1 VPGGKPFA
9 AFKSNVKGEEEM
21 MLDEFNLEGKVA
33 IVTGAGRGIGRGIA
47 TALGEAGASVV
58 AVARTEAQ
66 IGELCS
72 QLERGGRRCLPVAA
86 DVTSAE
92 QVEALVS
99 QTLAEFGRIDILVNN
114 AGTFLMKTFVPIP
127 DLKARLAE
135 VLSDFNTV
143 TSEQEWHHQ
152 MNTNATSAFLTCRAV
167 GPHMIQQESG
177 KIINITSLDA
187 IKPSRYHIAYA
198 ASKTALASLTK
209 QLAIEWARHSINV
222 NSIAPGF
229 YRTTLTEFSY
239 RDEQTKD
246 AMLRSVP
253 LRRFGQPRDIGLVA
267 VFLASKA
274 SDYVTGCVIP
284 VDGGLHL

>member
-1 VPGGKPFA
+1 
-9 AFKSNVKGEEEM
+9 
-21 MLDEFNLEGKVA
+21 MLDEFSLGGKVA

-47 TALGEAGASVV
+47 VTLAEAGASVV

-72 QLERGGRRCLPVAA
+72 QLERGGCRCLPVAA

-99 QTLAEFGRIDILVNN
+99 RALAEFGRIDILVNN

-152 MNTNATSAFLTCRAV
+152 MDTNATSAFLTCRAV
-167 GPHMIQQESG
+167 GPHMIQQGSG
-177 KIINITSLDA
+177 KIINVTTLDVFRA
-187 IKPSRYHIAYA
+187 NRYHIAYA
-198 ASKTALASLTK
+198 ASKAALASLTK
-209 QLAIEWARHSINV
+209 QLAIEWAKHNINV

-253 LRRFGQPRDIGLVA
+253 LRRFGEPRDIGLVA

-274 SDYVTGCVIP
+274 SDYITGCIIP

>member
-1 VPGGKPFA
+1 
-9 AFKSNVKGEEEM
+9 

-58 AVARTEAQ
+58 AVARTEGQ

-72 QLERGGRRCLPVAA
+72 QLERGGRRCLPVAG

-152 MNTNATSAFLTCRAV
+152 MDTNATSAFLTCRAV
-167 GPHMIQQESG
+167 GPRMIQQGSG
-177 KIINITSLDA
+177 KIINVTTLDVFRA
-187 IKPSRYHIAYA
+187 NRYHIAYA
-198 ASKTALASLTK
+198 ASKAALASLTK
-209 QLAIEWARHSINV
+209 QLAIEWAKHNINV

-253 LRRFGQPRDIGLVA
+253 LRRFGEPRDIGLVA

-274 SDYVTGCVIP
+274 SDYITGCIIP